1 MALLSVLCPLLGL
14 VAIHPLPLPQLEG
27 LQGTQQASGLPAAR
41 CGWQGSP
48 PPGEALRLRRVAG
61 DRADPPSGRLFL
73 CQDDSGKKAEESDVL
88 VRKRTYTRKTLESN
102 SKAPPT

>member
-1 MALLSVLCPLLGL
+1 M
-14 VAIHPLPLPQLEG
+14 
-27 LQGTQQASGLPAAR
+27 
-41 CGWQGSP
+41 
-48 PPGEALRLRRVAG
+48 RRVAG

-73 CQDDSGKKAEESDVL
+73 CQDDSGKKAEH

>member
-1 MALLSVLCPLLGL
+1 M
-14 VAIHPLPLPQLEG
+14 
-27 LQGTQQASGLPAAR
+27 
-41 CGWQGSP
+41 
-48 PPGEALRLRRVAG
+48 RRVPG

-88 VRKRTYTRKTLESN
+88 VRKRTYTRKTLKSN